1 MNHGKQ
7 PNHTLP
13 SCPPLPLSLFGLR
26 PKPQGLALVSS
37 TEAAPDLKLK
47 CLGRRCRG
55 RGGCETG
62 CSASKG
68 IIYLGGCTPFSQVMI
83 PGETASPPSRWVFRR
98 APEIHPLH
106 NLPCLLSFRIWQ
118 QESRYLNSMGIAK
131 LIAARVGAGTC
142 VREHHGGL
150 ERAGPRPGRRRCCF
164 KGRGHSMRW
173 AAEGGGITPR
183 HALQHVRLQ
192 RAGAPFH
199 AILLSQLA
207 FELEPS
213 RADSYLSAGK
223 TTQSTFQHP
232 LPKTILSKAPAPRTL
247 PGSSLSPLIRCT
259 G

>member
-1 MNHGKQ
+1 
-7 PNHTLP
+7 LV
-13 SCPPLPLSLFGLR
+13 
-26 PKPQGLALVSS
+26 LVSS
-37 TEAAPDLKLK
+37 TEAAPGLKLK

-83 PGETASPPSRWVFRR
+83 TGETASPPSRWVFPSGCYTPIWR
-98 APEIHPLH
+98 APEIHPLP
-106 NLPCLLSFRIWQ
+106 NLPSLLSFRIWQ
-118 QESRYLNSMGIAK
+118 QESRCLNSMGIAK
-131 LIAARVGAGTC
+131 LIAARVGAGAR

-192 RAGAPFH
+192 RAGALFH
-199 AILLSQLA
+199 AILLSQLL
-207 FELEPS
+207 LEPGPSVMLIPTSQQEKQHRAHFSTHS
-213 RADSYLSAGK
+213 RKPSFPKHHHPEHCLPPLSHHSFAVQGENDSEMTETHCPPPKPG
-223 TTQSTFQHP
+223 TT
-232 LPKTILSKAPAPRTL
+232 I
-247 PGSSLSPLIRCT
+247 
-259 G
+259 